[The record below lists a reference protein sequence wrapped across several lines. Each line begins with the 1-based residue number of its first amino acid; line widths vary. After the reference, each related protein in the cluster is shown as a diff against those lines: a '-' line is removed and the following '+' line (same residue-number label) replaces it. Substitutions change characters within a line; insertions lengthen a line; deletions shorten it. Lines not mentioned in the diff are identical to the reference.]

1 MAGFRLRGL
10 ARVGGVVSALL
21 VAALAP
27 QAVLAHTE
35 EVVRYGSFFGG
46 FFHPVLGLDHLL
58 AMLSVG
64 IVSTQMGGRSILTVP
79 GTFVAFMA
87 LGGVIGRA
95 SGLVPMSAVESGIAL
110 SVLLLGGMIA
120 AGSRIPRPAIYGAV
134 GFFGSLHGYAH
145 GVEIPQ
151 VADPLLYGLGFLL
164 GTATIHLF
172 GVLIGEV
179 AKRYQRGVPVLRASG
194 GVFALLG
201 AAFLVGL
208 L

>member
-1 MAGFRLRGL
+1 MLLL
-10 ARVGGVVSALL
+10 ALGVQPVM
-21 VAALAP
+21 
-27 QAVLAHTE
+27 AHTQ

-79 GTFVAFMA
+79 GTFVVFMA
-87 LGGVIGRA
+87 VGGLIGRVSGVI
-95 SGLVPMSAVESGIAL
+95 PMEVIEAGIAL

-120 AGSRIPRPAIYGAV
+120 AGSRMPHPAIYVAV
-134 GFFGSLHGYAH
+134 AFFGSLHGYAH

-151 VADPLLYGLGFLL
+151 VADPVLYGLGFLL

-172 GVLIGEV
+172 GVLIGEM
-179 AKRYQRGVPVLRASG
+179 AKRYQRGVTVLRASG

-201 AAFLVGL
+201 AAFFVGL